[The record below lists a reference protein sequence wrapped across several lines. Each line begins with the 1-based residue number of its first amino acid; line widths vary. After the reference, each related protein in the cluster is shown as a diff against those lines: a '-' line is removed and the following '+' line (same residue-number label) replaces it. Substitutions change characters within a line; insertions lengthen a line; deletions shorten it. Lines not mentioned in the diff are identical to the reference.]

1 MAAQLINGIEWLITV
16 DRDRRIIQNASIL
29 IEDGIITA
37 VGKASTLSPPAGAEM
52 IDGRGLFGLPGLI
65 DSSVAPIQQL
75 GRGLGDFC
83 DIPKYRLERVAA
95 YEAALTAEDAIC
107 AARSCMLE
115 MIESGTTCFVDTG
128 SRFPN
133 QVADAAVDLGLRA
146 VIGRSC
152 QDIFETPMG
161 DAPLA
166 QTRETAEE
174 SLSLAQKTVQQIRNR
189 AQQLLTAAITIPW
202 LAGCSD
208 QLLGRLAQ
216 LAEKE
221 KLPIVVSAAASRDEA
236 VMARMHHKKTE
247 LARVDDAKLLGPRTL
262 VSHAGWTSP
271 HDLRRI
277 CDKGATAVC
286 CPSSSHRLGTG
297 ALENGRFPELLA
309 FGANLALGS
318 GSAMGSNF
326 IDVARQL
333 YLFSGGN
340 KTFRLD
346 ATITSPET
354 TLEMATIRAA
364 KALGLD
370 DRIGSV
376 EVGKQADIA
385 FFRCSTVDWV
395 PLINPLQNLVFSARS
410 GADTVIVAGKVLLRG
425 GKLCGGGE
433 EQILAECQERAKA
446 IASRA
451 GLMEF
456 CKPAW
461 NVI

>member
-1 MAAQLINGIEWLITV
+1 MAAQLITGIEWLITV
-16 DRDRRIIQNASIL
+16 DRDRRIIRDASVL
-29 IEDGIITA
+29 IEDGVIAA
-37 VGKASTLSPPAGAEM
+37 VGKSSTLSPPPGAEV

-65 DSSVAPIQQL
+65 DSSVAPVQQL

-95 YEAALTAEDAIC
+95 YEATLSAEDATC

-115 MIESGTTCFVDTG
+115 MVEAGTTCFVDTG
-128 SRFPN
+128 SRFPDK
-133 QVADAAVDLGLRA
+133 VADAASVVGLRA

-152 QDIFETPMG
+152 QDVFETPMG
-161 DAPLA
+161 ASPLA
-166 QTRETAEE
+166 QARETAEE
-174 SLSLAQKTVQQIRNR
+174 ALSLAQQVVQQIRR
-189 AQQLLTAAITIPW
+189 RGHALLTASITIPW

-208 QLLGRLAQ
+208 PLLSALAQ

-247 LARVDDAKLLGPRTL
+247 LARVDDAGLLGPRTL

-271 HDLRRI
+271 DDLRRI

-326 IDVARQL
+326 VDVARQL

-354 TLEMATIRAA
+354 TLEMATICAA

-370 DRIGSV
+370 DKIGSV
-376 EVGKQADIA
+376 EVGKQADLA

-395 PLINPLQNLVFSARS
+395 PLINPLQNLVFSAR
-410 GADTVIVAGKVLLRG
+410 GRADTVIVAGKVLLRG
-425 GKLCGGGE
+425 GKFCVEDE
-433 EQILAECQERAKA
+433 ERILAECQERAQA

-451 GLMEF
+451 GLTEF

-461 NVI
+461 KVI